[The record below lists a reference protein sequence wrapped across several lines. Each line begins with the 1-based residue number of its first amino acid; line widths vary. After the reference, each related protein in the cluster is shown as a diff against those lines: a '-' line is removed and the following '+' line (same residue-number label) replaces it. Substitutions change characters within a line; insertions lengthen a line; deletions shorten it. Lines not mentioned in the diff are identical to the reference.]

1 MHSHENEPDFNIMV
15 IMCIP
20 IMVIMCILFHA
31 NDTYVHDGMGIE
43 TEDSGQRV
51 EPYIKMVEP
60 YVR

>member
-1 MHSHENEPDFNIMV
+1 
-15 IMCIP
+15 
-20 IMVIMCILFHA
+20 MCILFHA